1 MDLVFAVASSS
12 LRERGQSIEP
22 ADIPGLYNMSGPFGS
37 GEVTTGQI
45 LSLFGQLAQNR
56 PPPFPLPSP
65 TRPS

>member
-1 MDLVFAVASSS
+1 MDPIFNVAISS

-45 LSLFGQLAQNR
+45 LNLFGRMARNT
-56 PPPFPLPSP
+56 PLRLLPL
-65 TRPS
+65 